1 VTHRRQSY
9 AKDAPLIGLTP
20 HEQDLAAI
28 SPARH
33 AALIAALTDLGA
45 FYEAH
50 PHAPVPDQPVLNI
63 RITGDDPRDK
73 AEAVRAVARALGVC
87 AEWQDGCLIAA
98 RQFGPLTLE
107 AHYTPGQTIISG
119 HAPGGLAA

>member
-1 VTHRRQSY
+1 MQ
-9 AKDAPLIGLTP
+9 GLTS

-28 SPARH
+28 TPARR
-33 AALIAALTDLGA
+33 AELIAALTDLGA

-50 PHAPVPDQPVLNI
+50 PHAPVPDQPMLNI
-63 RITGDDPRDK
+63 RITGDDPHER
-73 AEAVRAVARALGVC
+73 AEAVRAVARALGVR

-107 AHYTPGQTIISG
+107 AHYTPSQTITR
-119 HAPGGLAA
+119 AAA